1 MTLTDQQKNRIIRRI
16 YLSLS
21 VLLLVLGG
29 MRHAAKADEPAKV
42 IDVTAKRFEFIP
54 AEITLK
60 KGEAVTLRLTSQD
73 VTHGFFVRPLKID
86 SDIEAG
92 KTTEVRVT
100 PETTGTFVTICDHF
114 CGVNHGAMHMTINV
128 VE

>member
-21 VLLLVLGG
+21 VLLLVLAGL
-29 MRHAAKADEPAKV
+29 RHAAKADEPAKV
-42 IDVTAKRFEFIP
+42 IDITAKRFEFIP

-100 PETTGTFVTICDHF
+100 PEATGKFVTICDHF

>member
-16 YLSLS
+16 YLSRS
-21 VLLLVLGG
+21 VLLLVMTGL
-29 MRHAAKADEPAKV
+29 RHAARADEPAKV
-42 IDVTAKRFEFIP
+42 IDITAKRFEFIP

-60 KGEAVTLRLTSQD
+60 KGEAVTLRLSTQD
-73 VTHGFFVRPLKID
+73 VAHGFFVRPLKID
-86 SDIEAG
+86 SDIEPG
-92 KTTEVRVT
+92 RTTEVTVT
-100 PETTGTFVTICDHF
+100 PEVTGKFITICDRF

>member
-21 VLLLVLGG
+21 VLLLVLAGL
-29 MRHAAKADEPAKV
+29 RHAARADEAAKV
-42 IDVTAKRFEFIP
+42 IDITAKRFEFIP

-100 PETTGTFVTICDHF
+100 PETTGKFVTICDHF

>member
-21 VLLLVLGG
+21 VLLLVLAGL
-29 MRHAAKADEPAKV
+29 RHAAKADEPAKV
-42 IDVTAKRFEFIP
+42 IDITAKRFEFIP

-60 KGEAVTLRLTSQD
+60 KGEPVTLRLTSQD

-100 PETTGTFVTICDHF
+100 PETTGKFVTICDHF

>member
-16 YLSLS
+16 YLTLS

-29 MRHAAKADEPAKV
+29 MRHAARADEPAKV
-42 IDVTAKRFEFIP
+42 IDITAKRFEFIP

-73 VTHGFFVRPLKID
+73 VTHGFFVRPLIID

-92 KTTEVRVT
+92 QATGVAVT
-100 PETTGTFVTICDHF
+100 PEPTG
-114 CGVNHGAMHMTINV
+114 
-128 VE
+128 

>member
-16 YLSLS
+16 YFS
-21 VLLLVLGG
+21 VLLLVLAGL
-29 MRHAAKADEPAKV
+29 RHAAKADEPAKV
-42 IDVTAKRFEFIP
+42 IDITAKRFEFIP

-100 PETTGTFVTICDHF
+100 HETTCKFVTICDHF

>member
-21 VLLLVLGG
+21 VLLLVLAGL
-29 MRHAAKADEPAKV
+29 RHAAKADEPAKV
-42 IDVTAKRFEFIP
+42 IDITAKRFEFIP

-86 SDIEAG
+86 SDIEPG
-92 KTTEVRVT
+92 KATEVTFT
-100 PETTGTFVTICDHF
+100 PETVGKFVTICDHF
-114 CGVNHGAMHMTINV
+114 CGVNHGAMHMTINF

>member
-21 VLLLVLGG
+21 VLLLVLAGL
-29 MRHAAKADEPAKV
+29 RHAAKADEPAKV
-42 IDVTAKRFEFIP
+42 IDITAKRFEFIP

-60 KGEAVTLRLTSQD
+60 KGEAVTLRLTSHD

-100 PETTGTFVTICDHF
+100 PETTGKFVTICDHF